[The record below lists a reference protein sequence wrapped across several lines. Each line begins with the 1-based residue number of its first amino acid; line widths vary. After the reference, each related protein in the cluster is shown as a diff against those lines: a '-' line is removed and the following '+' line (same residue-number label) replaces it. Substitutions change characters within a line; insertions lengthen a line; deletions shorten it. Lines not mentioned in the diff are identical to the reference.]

1 MDKTPTAADL
11 FEIRDDQQPSATT
24 SRGGGGRSSAS
35 RRPGQSLLWAAPG
48 SLSTDQVADAFEA
61 GGVPALAR
69 VAGPWAVVLRDQPTG
84 DVVVACDPVG
94 VQPLFW
100 ACTRG
105 GSIVVSSWLASLA
118 QRDDVDD
125 ALDYDGVVMSEAHGC
140 HGPESLAYTR
150 FKAIRKVPWGRALR
164 IRPDRTLTTTQY
176 WFPEDLP
183 GPDTSLSLDDCA
195 ALLRERIDT
204 AVRRLTATDVP
215 VASHVSGGLDCSA
228 IACRADEVLREGGYA
243 GLVAGYSWSP
253 SVEHVPRFEGDE
265 RSILDAISAARGFPI
280 RLLHP
285 DESGDWWILRDP
297 NVYPQSTHVR
307 ERWTLPQ
314 AAADGVRV
322 LLSGWGGDEL
332 ASFNGR
338 QVLPMLIR
346 QGRFPTVWRE
356 SVRRAQ
362 VQLPGRIGPTG
373 KTRTF
378 AGALLSAMP
387 ERIQDLRHREEAKER
402 AQHEREIDAALR
414 DFSPIAA
421 DVRQTWNRNYRVA
434 RTPRDVQMVLL
445 TGGHIQHRTAAWYQ
459 TGRLWGIDYRYPLLD
474 LGVVE
479 TALQLP
485 WWAWRSGGWSRVA
498 YRKAVADWVPDSVAW
513 NTSKVEPAS
522 FFPPERRPVERKAP
536 PRRPVPISD
545 DKYRAAMQVIARSYR
560 RGARQLSPDSRVR
573 AAPDAAP
580 Q

>member
-1 MDKTPTAADL
+1 MDKTPTTADL
-11 FEIRDDQQPSATT
+11 FEIPHDQQADTTT
-24 SRGGGGRSSAS
+24 SRDSDSRASVS

-48 SLSTDQVADAFEA
+48 SLGTDRVVSAFEA

-69 VAGPWAVVLRDQPTG
+69 IAGPWAVVLREQSTG
-84 DVVVACDPVG
+84 DLVVACDPVG

-100 ACTRG
+100 ARTSN
-105 GSIVVSSWLASLA
+105 GSIVVSSWLETLA

-125 ALDYDGVVMSEAHGC
+125 ALDYDGVVISEALGC
-140 HGPESLAYTR
+140 HGTESLSYTR

-164 IRPDRTLTTTQY
+164 IRPDRTLSIAQY
-176 WFPEDLP
+176 WFPEELP
-183 GPDTSLSLDDCA
+183 EPDTSLSLDDCA
-195 ALLRERIDT
+195 ALLREQIDT
-204 AVRRLTATDVP
+204 AVRRLTPTDVA
-215 VASHVSGGLDCSA
+215 VGSHVSGGLDCSA
-228 IACRADEVLREGGYA
+228 VACRADEVLREGGHA
-243 GLVAGYSWSP
+243 GVVAGYSWSP

-265 RSILDAISAARGFPI
+265 RSILDDISVARGFPI
-280 RLLHP
+280 RLVHP
-285 DESGDWWILRDP
+285 DESGDWWFLIDP
-297 NVYPQSTHVR
+297 NAYPQSTHVK

-338 QVLPMLIR
+338 EVLSMLIR

-362 VQLPGRIGPTG
+362 VQQPHRTGPLG
-373 KTRTF
+373 KARAF
-378 AGALLSAMP
+378 AGALYGAMP
-387 ERIQDLRHREEAKER
+387 DRIQDLRHREEAKER
-402 AQHEREIDAALR
+402 AQHEREIDAEMR
-414 DFSPIAA
+414 GFSPIAA
-421 DVRQTWNRNYRVA
+421 DVRQTRSREFLAA
-434 RTPRDVQMVLL
+434 RTPRDVQMLLL

-498 YRKAVADWVPDSVAW
+498 YRKAVAGWVPDSVAW

-522 FFPPERRPVERKAP
+522 FFPPERRRVERKP
-536 PRRPVPISD
+536 LPRRPVPISD
-545 DKYRAAMQVIARSYR
+545 DKYRRAMEVIARSYR
-560 RGARQLSPDSRVR
+560 RGARQMSPDSRVR

-580 Q
+580 R